1 MLAGSSVMGG
11 GVVAMYATARL
22 TPVDL
27 EQRSAIIDS
36 TTLFFSRDGGRDGA
50 THCQGLRR

>member
-27 EQRSAIIDS
+27 EQLSASIDS
-36 TTLFFSRDGGRDGA
+36 T
-50 THCQGLRR
+50 

>member
-1 MLAGSSVMGG
+1 MGG

-27 EQRSAIIDS
+27 EQLSASIDS
-36 TTLFFSRDGGRDGA
+36 T
-50 THCQGLRR
+50 